1 MVTRFLL
8 ILTMAAALLAG
19 CASVVRSKSTM
30 ANLSGE
36 WGTTAEEETAYG
48 GSDSLREAADEED
61 QQAQQI
67 MEEIRLAEEYYAY
80 GVQANSVERW
90 QEAQYNFE
98 KALSLLSELNID
110 REDESAVGYSY
121 GKLIDDI
128 RAEYKLTLLYL
139 ATIPGEASSQ
149 AFVDRFGEID
159 DFGKLK
165 DEKVIT
171 TVDTREKYDIPVVV
185 NDKVENCIVYFQT
198 IARDFFQSALTRSG
212 RYTGLMMKILEEER
226 VPRDL
231 VYLPMIESGF
241 KTNAYSW
248 ASAVGPWQ
256 FISATGRRFGM
267 ERDWWFDERRD
278 FEKSTR
284 AAARYLKYL
293 YERYGDWYLALAAYN
308 AGEGKVDKTIKRDG
322 TKDYWYL
329 SHLKRETRDYVPLY
343 LASMII
349 AKNPEKYGF
358 VPFYDD
364 PLQYDVV
371 TVDKPLD
378 LYEVATTLGTT
389 YDYLKTLNPE
399 LLRKVTHPHKES
411 YSLRIPSDQKEKFW
425 GSYDQLTSARSATLV
440 NHKIGK
446 GETMSMI
453 AKQYS
458 ISTQA
463 LADANNMSKK
473 QRLTEGL
480 TLLIPVPQLAREDR
494 PIQQTKRKSNNTP
507 RTPGTGSDLYVVRK
521 GDSLADIAS
530 AHGTTVNQLVMV
542 NGLDK
547 SSRIYPGQVIN
558 VGVKRF
564 SQSRQSASAPRAS
577 KSQHIMTYKV
587 REGDSMDKL
596 AKQHGTTSANLA
608 LLNGFENNRRLR
620 VGQLINVPA
629 RSSTGSKA
637 KSAASI
643 LTYIVK
649 AGDTL
654 WDIASAF
661 RCSVEE
667 IVKLNNLTS
676 LKLNV
681 GDRLKIAKS

>member
-1 MVTRFLL
+1 MVTRFWL
-8 ILTMAAALLAG
+8 ILTMVIVLLAG
-19 CASVVRSKSTM
+19 CSSVVRDRSTM
-30 ANLSGE
+30 GDLPAK
-36 WGTTAEEETAYG
+36 WAATAEDETAYSG
-48 GSDSLREAADEED
+48 VDSLEGAADEKD
-61 QQAQQI
+61 QQAQQV

-80 GVQANSVERW
+80 GVQANGTERW

-98 KALSLLSELNID
+98 KALSLLSELNVD

-171 TVDTREKYDIPVVV
+171 TVDTHQEYDIPVVV
-185 NDKVENCIVYFQT
+185 NDQVENCIVYFQT
-198 IARDFFQSALTRSG
+198 IARDFFQAALTRSG
-212 RYTGLMMKILEEER
+212 RYTSLMMKILDEER

-256 FISATGRRFGM
+256 FISSTGRRFGM

-278 FEKSTR
+278 YEKSTR
-284 AAARYLKYL
+284 GAARYLKYL

-308 AGEGKVDKTIKRDG
+308 AGEGKVDQVIKRDG
-322 TKDYWYL
+322 TTDYWHM
-329 SHLKRETRDYVPLY
+329 SHLKRETRDYVPLF
-343 LASMII
+343 LSSMII

-378 LYEVATTLGTT
+378 LYEVASALGTT
-389 YDYLKTLNPE
+389 YDYLKMLNPE

-411 YSLRIPSDQKEKFW
+411 YALRIPPDQKEKFW
-425 GSYDQLTSARSATLV
+425 ASYDRLASARSATLV
-440 NHKIGK
+440 HHTIGK
-446 GETMSMI
+446 GETMSLI

-463 LADANNMSKK
+463 LADANNLSKK
-473 QRLTEGL
+473 QRLTEGR
-480 TLLIPVPQLAREDR
+480 TLMIPVPQSAREDR
-494 PIQQTKRKSNNTP
+494 PTKQPKRKGYDAPSAT
-507 RTPGTGSDLYVVRK
+507 GKGSDLYVVRK
-521 GDSLADIAS
+521 GDSMADIAS

-547 SSRIYPGQVIN
+547 SSRIYPGQVLN

-596 AKQHGTTSANLA
+596 AKQYGTTSANLA

-629 RSSTGSKA
+629 RSSVGSKA
-637 KSAASI
+637 KTAASI
-643 LTYIVK
+643 LTYVVK
-649 AGDTL
+649 VGDTL

>member
-1 MVTRFLL
+1 MVTRYWL
-8 ILTMAAALLAG
+8 ILTVVAFLLSG
-19 CASVVRSKSTM
+19 CSAVIRDRSTM
-30 ANLSGE
+30 ADLPAAAESIENQSSSSG
-36 WGTTAEEETAYG
+36 AEA
-48 GSDSLREAADEED
+48 SKDSVDEED
-61 QQAQQI
+61 QVAQQR

-80 GVQANSVERW
+80 GVQANGAERW

-98 KALSLLSELNID
+98 KALSLLSELDID
-110 REDESAVGYSY
+110 REDKSAVGYSY
-121 GKLIDDI
+121 SKLVDDI

-165 DEKVIT
+165 DEKVVTSI
-171 TVDTREKYDIPVVV
+171 DTKLEYDIPVVV

-198 IARDFFQSALTRSG
+198 IARDFFQAALTRSG
-212 RYTGLMMKILEEER
+212 RYTPLMMKILEEER

-231 VYLPMIESGF
+231 VYLPLIESGF

-256 FISATGRRFGM
+256 FISGTGRRFGM

-308 AGEGKVDKTIKRDG
+308 AGEGRVDQIQRRDG
-322 TKDYWYL
+322 TKDYWHMT
-329 SHLKRETRDYVPLY
+329 HLKRETRDYVPLF
-343 LASMII
+343 LAAMVI

-358 VPFYDD
+358 VPFYDE

-378 LYEVATTLGTT
+378 LYEVASALGTT
-389 YDYLKTLNPE
+389 YDYLKVLNPE
-399 LLRKVTHPHKES
+399 LLRKLTHPHKQS
-411 YSLRIPSDQKEKFW
+411 YALRIPANQKEKFW
-425 GSYDQLTSARSATLV
+425 ASYDQFASARSATLV
-440 NHKIGK
+440 NHTIGK
-446 GETMSMI
+446 GETMSLI
-453 AKQYS
+453 AKQYG

-463 LADANNMSKK
+463 LADANNLAKK
-473 QRLTEGL
+473 QRLTEGR
-480 TLLIPVPQLAREDR
+480 TLLIPVPQSAREDR
-494 PIQQTKRKSNNTP
+494 PIRQTNRKAYDPSHV
-507 RTPGTGSDLYVVRK
+507 RGGGSDLYVVRK
-521 GDSLADIAS
+521 GDSLADIA
-530 AHGTTVNQLVMV
+530 AEHGTTTNQLLMV

-547 SSRIYPGQVIN
+547 SSRIYPGQVLN

-564 SQSRQSASAPRAS
+564 SQSRQSASAPRAT

-587 REGDSMDKL
+587 HEGDTMEKL
-596 AKQHGTTSANLA
+596 AKQYGTTSANLT
-608 LLNGFENNRRLR
+608 LLNGFENNRGLR
-620 VGQLINVPA
+620 TGQLINVPA
-629 RSSTGSKA
+629 RNSKGSAAST
-637 KSAASI
+637 AASI
-643 LTYIVK
+643 LVYIVK

-676 LKLNV
+676 LRLNV

>member
-1 MVTRFLL
+1 MLTRFWL
-8 ILTMAAALLAG
+8 ILTIAAVLLSG
-19 CASVVRSKSTM
+19 CSSVVRDKTTM
-30 ANLSGE
+30 GDQAVD
-36 WGTTAEEETAYG
+36 WAATAEDESVNSEA
-48 GSDSLREAADEED
+48 DSLQVAADEED

-80 GVQANSVERW
+80 GVQANGAERW

-98 KALSLLSELNID
+98 KAISILSELNID
-110 REDESAVGYSY
+110 REDKSAIGFSY

-128 RAEYKLTLLYL
+128 RSEYKLTLLYL

-171 TVDTREKYDIPVVV
+171 TVDTHETYDIPVVI
-185 NDKVENCIVYFQT
+185 NEQVENCIVYFQT

-248 ASAVGPWQ
+248 ASAMGPWQ

-284 AAARYLKYL
+284 GAARYLRYL

-308 AGEGKVDKTIKRDG
+308 AGEGKVDNTIKRDG
-322 TKDYWYL
+322 TRDYWHM

-364 PLQYDVV
+364 PLRYDIV

-378 LYEVATTLGTT
+378 LYEVASTLGTT

-411 YSLRIPSDQKEKFW
+411 YALRIPCDQKEKFW
-425 GSYDQLTSARSATLV
+425 GCYDRLASARSATLV
-440 NHKIGK
+440 NHTIGK
-446 GETMSMI
+446 GETMSLI

-463 LADANNMSKK
+463 LADANNLSKK
-473 QRLTEGL
+473 QRLTEGR
-480 TLLIPVPQLAREDR
+480 TLLIPVPQSAREDR
-494 PIQQTKRKSNNTP
+494 PTKQSKRKSYDTP
-507 RTPGTGSDLYVVRK
+507 STSGKGPDLYVVRK

-530 AHGTTVNQLVMV
+530 ANGTTINQLVMV

-547 SSRIYPGQVIN
+547 SSRIYPGQVLN

-564 SQSRQSASAPRAS
+564 SKSKQNASAPRSS

-587 REGDSMDKL
+587 RQGDSLDKL
-596 AKQHGTTSANLA
+596 AKQYGTTSANLA
-608 LLNGFENNRRLR
+608 LLNGFENNRSLR
-620 VGQLINVPA
+620 VGQLINVPTG
-629 RSSTGSKA
+629 SSTGSKA
-637 KSAASI
+637 KKAASI
-643 LTYIVK
+643 LMYVVK

-667 IVKLNNLTS
+667 IVRLNNLTS
-676 LKLNV
+676 LKLSV

>member
-1 MVTRFLL
+1 LTRLIMILTVGAFLL
-8 ILTMAAALLAG
+8 SG
-19 CASVVRSKSTM
+19 CSSVVRNKSTL
-30 ANLSGE
+30 ADLPTRSE
-36 WGTTAEEETAYG
+36 ATADDETAYG
-48 GSDSLREAADEED
+48 GVDSSQDTTEYQDD
-61 QQAQQI
+61 QQARQT
-67 MEEIRLAEEYYAY
+67 MEDIRLAEEYYAY
-80 GVQANSVERW
+80 GVQANAAERW

-98 KALSLLSELNID
+98 KSLSILSELNID
-110 REDESAVGYSY
+110 REDKTAIGYSY

-165 DEKVIT
+165 TDKVVT
-171 TVDTREKYDIPVVV
+171 TVDTKEKYDIPVVV
-185 NDKVENCIVYFQT
+185 NEQVENCVVYFQT
-198 IARDFFQSALTRSG
+198 IAHDFFQAALTRSG
-212 RYTGLMMKILEEER
+212 RYTPLMMKILEEER
-226 VPRDL
+226 VPKDL

-256 FISATGRRFGM
+256 FISSTGRRFGM

-278 FEKSTR
+278 YEKSTR

-308 AGEGKVDKTIKRDG
+308 GGEGKVDQVIRRDG
-322 TKDYWYL
+322 TSDYWHL
-329 SHLKRETRDYVPLY
+329 SHLKRETRDYVPLF

-358 VPFYDD
+358 VPYYDD

-371 TVDKPLD
+371 TIDKPLD
-378 LYEVATTLGTT
+378 LYEVASALGTT

-399 LLRKVTHPHKES
+399 LLRKLTHPRKDA
-411 YSLRIPSDQKEKFW
+411 YTLRIPVNQKEKFW
-425 GSYDQLTSARSATLV
+425 AAYDQFASARSATLV
-440 NHKIGK
+440 HHTIGK
-446 GETMSMI
+446 GETMSVI
-453 AKQYS
+453 AKQYG

-463 LADANNMSKK
+463 LADANNLNKK
-473 QRLTEGL
+473 QRLTEGR
-480 TLLIPVPQLAREDR
+480 TLLIPVPEIAREDR
-494 PIQQTKRKSNNTP
+494 PARQTKKRGYDAPHPS
-507 RTPGTGSDLYVVRK
+507 GDASGLYVVRK

-530 AHGTTVNQLVMV
+530 AYGTTINQLMMV

-547 SSRIYPGQVIN
+547 SSRIYPGQVLN
-558 VGVKRF
+558 VGINKF
-564 SQSRQSASAPRAS
+564 STSRQAAVPRQS
-577 KSQHIMTYKV
+577 KTQRVMTYKV
-587 REGDSMDKL
+587 REGDSLDKL
-596 AKQHGTTSANLA
+596 AKEYGTSSSNLA
-608 LLNGFENNRRLR
+608 LLNGFDNSRRLR
-620 VGQLINVPA
+620 PGQLINVPA
-629 RSSTGSKA
+629 RTGLGSKA
-637 KSAASI
+637 KTAAN
-643 LTYIVK
+643 LLVYVVK

-661 RCSVEE
+661 SCSVED
-667 IVKLNNLTS
+667 IVKLNNLTT

-681 GDRLKIAKS
+681 GDRLKIAKI